1 MNSLANSVPVFFEII
16 CMQMGQKKG
25 KEEREGER
33 GTIQMERRRNGGAGE
48 EKEKAEFRLSSLAA
62 ILLHL
67 GAGRWPRRR
76 RCRVAHSSNAE

>member
-48 EKEKAEFRLSSLAA
+48 EKEKAEFRRSSLAA
-62 ILLHL
+62 ILLHW
-67 GAGRWPRRR
+67 GSGRWPPPPPLQSR
-76 RCRVAHSSNAE
+76 SQ